1 MGTNAQAAKLEQ
13 RRTVKQEIVDF
24 SPERLK
30 APFFL
35 RCGAVLIDYIVV
47 AAIPVAGLLIS
58 RWAGEDGTR
67 LLNSGIN
74 NTGWLIAFLI
84 GFSNIVLL
92 PMIAGQSLGKMFA
105 GLRIVTKKG
114 EYPSPGKIAIR
125 QLIGYPLTLATLG
138 LGFFF
143 SVFSRKG
150 RALHD
155 YIGGTVVIHAR
166 PRLHS

>member
-1 MGTNAQAAKLEQ
+1 MSTKAEAAKIAK
-13 RRTVKQEIVDF
+13 RPTVKQEIVDF
-24 SPERLK
+24 SPERLR

-35 RCGAVLIDYIVV
+35 RCGAVLIDYIIV

-58 RWAGEDGTR
+58 RWSGEDGTR
-67 LLNSGIN
+67 LINSDIN

-84 GFSNIVLL
+84 GVSNIVLL
-92 PMIAGQSLGKMFA
+92 PMIAGQSVGKIIT

-114 EYPSPGKIAIR
+114 EYPSPNTVALR
-125 QLIGYPLTLATLG
+125 QVFGYLLTVATLG

-143 SVFSRKG
+143 SVFGRKG

-155 YIGGTVVIHAR
+155 LLAGTVVIHAR
-166 PRLHS
+166 PQIHS